1 MYTHK
6 VQYYETDKMG
16 VTHHSNY
23 IRWME
28 EARVDLL
35 EKAGYSYKK
44 LEEIV
49 IISPVTSVECKFVS
63 STTFDDTITV
73 EAYVEEARN
82 VKVKITYIMTDETG
96 KIVCKGTSEHC
107 FLDKDGK
114 FIMIS
119 RDFPDFYEA
128 MVKNAEEHAITKVSP
143 FAIGKSIL

>member
-44 LEEIV
+44 LEEIG

-128 MVKNAEEHAITKVSP
+128 MVKNAEEHAK
-143 FAIGKSIL
+143 KDN